1 MLNPANAIKDNMWNH
16 LKDGSQTSNPKA
28 LQESVYKLI
37 QATTQKTGG
46 QKNNGDISF
55 KELDVIYRQIVLE
68 ATCLVLDPKF
78 KEIFVKEEL

>member
-1 MLNPANAIKDNMWNH
+1 MLNPANSLNEDMWNH
-16 LKDGSQTSNPKA
+16 LKDGSQQSNPKA

-46 QKNNGDISF
+46 QRNNGDIDF
-55 KELDVIYRQIVLE
+55 KELDAIYRKIVLE

-78 KEIFVKEEL
+78 RETFLKEEL